1 MDPSEE
7 DMRQQMFKTMV
18 ALEKAA
24 NAATA
29 YFEAITPVPVA
40 EPQSFTDFK
49 CVRCTEKATT
59 RDSQGLSVCEEHA
72 KQPKTPTDDELKQ
85 MGKVIAKHHQALGL
99 IATFGEFK
107 DAGFGFQPPRGK
119 ITSLLGMRSCSDCVG
134 TGWLARDETCK
145 SCGSTGYIKA

>member
-1 MDPSEE
+1 MDPAEKE
-7 DMRQQMFKTMV
+7 MREQMFKTMV

-24 NAATA
+24 NAATT
-29 YFEAITPVPVA
+29 YFEAVTPKPD
-40 EPQSFTDFK
+40 EPKSITDFK
-49 CVRCTEKATT
+49 CVHCPEKATT
-59 RDSQGLSVCEEHA
+59 RDNRGLSVCEEHV
-72 KQPKTPTDDELKQ
+72 KQPKAPTEDELKQ
-85 MGKVIAKHHQALGL
+85 MGKIIAKHHQALGL

-145 SCGSTGYIKA
+145 SCNNTGYIKG